1 MFALSVQAG
10 ILKPADLADY
20 RNHPVHIKGSQHVPL
35 PQEAGLTGKL
45 KINRHFTPC
54 PIDDGD
60 ELYPNGIF
68 VFNIAKMVEYIQNNP
83 GSITCEEVL
92 VKDFSRG
99 FSKFKESHLE
109 TVDVSRPVI
118 VAEISPGRFNVI
130 DGNHRMEKA
139 RRSGMET
146 ISAYKVSPE
155 VHLQFLTTEKGY
167 LAYVEYWNGKL
178 KESKR

>member
-1 MFALSVQAG
+1 VE
-10 ILKPADLADY
+10 
-20 RNHPVHIKGSQHVPL
+20 V
-35 PQEAGLTGKL
+35 GLTRKL
-45 KINRHFTPC
+45 RINRHFTAC

-68 VFNIAKMVEYIQNNP
+68 VFNITKMAEYIQNNP
-83 GSITCEEVL
+83 NSNSCEEVR
-92 VKDFSRG
+92 VKDFSEG
-99 FSKFKESHLE
+99 SSKINESHLA
-109 TVDVSRPVI
+109 TVDVSKPVI

-139 RRSGMET
+139 RRSGMKT

-167 LAYVEYWNGKL
+167 LAYVEYWNNKL
-178 KESKR
+178 KESRR